1 MRYCCA
7 GGAGE
12 GRDGWRAE
20 GEGVGEWKQEEDYQ
34 RQEEGRTM
42 TDKAARTTHRPTT
55 LQIPCFHAN
64 GVCEKVWLVLQPNV
78 PTWPPFCFFVGT
90 GKTFPSRENDLK
102 DLKMRL
108 CLLWSDSHTPLEDH
122 PLATHREPSALYY
135 WILEILYCNPKG
147 RRALLRIPSTE
158 GRSAC
163 LCWPKSKP
171 KRPKKARLQ
180 NNFRCPPMLG
190 ARGI

>member
-1 MRYCCA
+1 MQLRAASEGRNTEGIAGGSHVRYCCA

-90 GKTFPSRENDLK
+90 GKT
-102 DLKMRL
+102 
-108 CLLWSDSHTPLEDH
+108 
-122 PLATHREPSALYY
+122 
-135 WILEILYCNPKG
+135 
-147 RRALLRIPSTE
+147 
-158 GRSAC
+158 
-163 LCWPKSKP
+163 
-171 KRPKKARLQ
+171 
-180 NNFRCPPMLG
+180 
-190 ARGI
+190 RGEMT